1 MASAAKDFG
10 KALMASPDLQA
21 KVASASTADEVASV
35 AQANGYDITG
45 DDLVNLHNATSRQ
58 SLSDAQLTGTANVA
72 GAANFNWNE
81 HVSNSWGTTV
91 ACSCY

>member
-1 MASAAKDFG
+1 MANAAEDFG

-21 KVASASTADEVASV
+21 QVASANTADEVAKV
-35 AQANGYDITG
+35 AQANGYDVTG
-45 DDLVNLHNATSRQ
+45 QDLVNLHNETSRQ
-58 SLSDAQLTGTANVA
+58 SLSDAQLQGAA
-72 GAANFNWNE
+72 GGAANFNWNE

>member
-1 MASAAKDFG
+1 MASAAEDFG

-21 KVASASTADEVASV
+21 QVASANTADEVAKV

-45 DDLVNLHNATSRQ
+45 QDLVNLQSETSRQ
-58 SLSDAQLTGTANVA
+58 SLSEGQLK
-72 GAANFNWNE
+72 GAANFSWNE
-81 HVSNSWGTTV
+81 KVSDSWGTTV

>member
-1 MASAAKDFG
+1 MASIAEDFG

-21 KVASASTADEVASV
+21 KVASANTADEVAKV
-35 AQANGYDITG
+35 AQANGYDVTG
-45 DDLVNLHNATSRQ
+45 QDLVNLHNETSRQ
-58 SLSDAQLTGTANVA
+58 SLSDAQLKSA

-81 HVSNSWGTTV
+81 KVSDSWGTTV